1 MKVLEFESGLQ
12 LNLVVNINE
21 SLSNG
26 QKVTEVVTLTKL
38 LQTSHM

>member
-26 QKVTEVVTLTKL
+26 QKVTEGVTLTKL
-38 LQTSHM
+38 LQTSHI